1 MKYLKHFLSEHKG
14 KVVLNVLLALAQS
27 VGTLALPMLMAGI
40 VDQGILAKNMD
51 VVRRTGIE
59 MLLITV
65 FSTTAAIL
73 FSWSAADMGALFGR
87 DMRQKLFHR
96 SQELSL
102 RQFNDLGLSSMVTR
116 STADVTTMQVTV
128 SMVIQMV
135 LPAPLLMAAAV
146 VMTFRVSGRLAL
158 VLLLCLAALL
168 AFCIWMVRAS
178 SPMTLLIQKKL
189 DRVNQMVR
197 EHVTGTRV
205 VRAFGREA
213 HEEARSGS
221 AFEAYANTMIRLGH
235 MFAVV
240 NPVVWLIL
248 GLCMAAVLWI
258 GGMLTGRGS
267 MEVGQIM
274 AVTEYTTMALGFL
287 ITAAGAVLYL
297 PKFRSCM
304 ERLQEVLDTM
314 PDVADPQISSAA
326 PVADAPVI
334 SFENVSFFY
343 PGAEE
348 PVLQDLNFICRPG
361 ETTAIIGGTGSGKS
375 TVADLLLRLHD
386 VTGGTIRLHGQDIRK
401 MSQKELRSVIGCV
414 PQKAFLFSG
423 TIAENLRMGNKNASD
438 EELWDALST
447 AQAEDFVRSLPKG
460 LNAPVAQGGGNFSGG
475 QRQRLAIARAL
486 VRKADLY
493 VFDDSFSALDVKTDA
508 ALRRAL
514 ESHGGNAAKLIIAQ
528 RVSTILNAD
537 QILVLNQG
545 RVAGKGRHEELLLS
559 CPTYQDIV
567 KSQLEQK
574 GAQAI

>member
-1 MKYLKHFLSEHKG
+1 MKYLKRFLSEHKG
-14 KVVLNVLLALAQS
+14 KVAVNVLLALAQS
-27 VGTLALPMLMAGI
+27 VGILLLPMLMASI
-40 VDQGILAKNMD
+40 VDQGILAGNMD
-51 VVRRTGIE
+51 AIKRIGIG
-59 MLLITV
+59 MLLVTA
-65 FSTTAAIL
+65 FSTVVAIL
-73 FSWSAADMGALFGR
+73 FSWSAADTGATFGR
-87 DMRQKLFHR
+87 DMRQKLFQR

-128 SMVIQMV
+128 SMVIQMI

-146 VMTFRVSGRLAL
+146 VMTFRASSKIALLLLVCL
-158 VLLLCLAALL
+158 VLLL

-178 SPMTLLIQKKL
+178 SPMTFLIQRRL

-213 HEEARSGS
+213 HEEKRSGT
-221 AFEAYANTMIRLGH
+221 AFDLYADTMIRLGR

-240 NPVVWLIL
+240 NPAVWLIL
-248 GLCMAAVLWI
+248 GLCMAGVLWI
-258 GGMLTGRGS
+258 GGMMTGRGS

-274 AVTEYTTMALGFL
+274 AVAEYTTMALGFL

-297 PKFRSCM
+297 PRLRSCM
-304 ERLQEVLDTM
+304 ERLQEVLDTV
-314 PDVADPQISSAA
+314 PDVADPQASAGE
-326 PVADAPVI
+326 PVTDAPVV

-348 PVLQDLNFICRPG
+348 PVLQNLDFCCNPG

-375 TVADLLLRLHD
+375 TVGDLLLRLHD
-386 VTGGTIRLHGQDIRK
+386 VTDGAIRLHGQDIRH
-401 MSQKELRSVIGCV
+401 MTQKELRSKIGCV

-423 TIAENLRMGNKNASD
+423 TIAENLRMGKEDATD
-438 EELWDALST
+438 EELWDALRT

-460 LNAPVAQGGGNFSGG
+460 LDAPVAQGGGNFSGG

-537 QILVLNQG
+537 QILVLDQS
-545 RVAGKGRHEELLLS
+545 RVVGKGRHEELLFS

-567 KSQLEQK
+567 RSQLEQK
-574 GAQAI
+574 GA